1 MRRYKVNQTRKKYEN
16 MRNIV
21 LIAVMFLFVGFSQAQ
36 NYSIKN
42 RWNVKAGYSRYGN
55 NTYAISKKNSAKT
68 VQQGSSNFRIEGN
81 YGIISC
87 LELGLYAG
95 IMTYPVQSITI
106 AQGFYSDTMGYRL
119 EIEYSP
125 DEMETVIAPTFGLN
139 VNFHILPLFVK
150 KEDCRWDLYISA
162 KYGGCFF
169 AREQYPLQMFNRS
182 YKHEYGAGI
191 GGSVYFWKVFG
202 LFAECSFG
210 QYSFFRNKNLHRP
223 DVALSL
229 PIKNHYARDYFNLRG
244 GFTFKWR

>member
-21 LIAVMFLFVGFSQAQ
+21 LIAVMFLFVGFSHAQ

-55 NTYAISKKNSAKT
+55 GTYAVSKIDNTKL
-68 VQQGSSNFRIEGN
+68 VQKSSSNFRIEGN

-95 IMTYPVQSITI
+95 IMAYPVPRILHV
-106 AQGFYSDTMGYRL
+106 QGEYSESTGHIV

-125 DEMETVIAPTFGLN
+125 DKMETATAPTFGIN
-139 VNFHILPLFVK
+139 INFHILPLFVK
-150 KEDCRWDLYISA
+150 KEDCRWDLYVSA
-162 KYGGCFF
+162 KYGGCFLTK
-169 AREQYPLQMFNRS
+169 AQRLPDLVLRS
-182 YKHEYGAGI
+182 YKHEYGAGL

-202 LFAECSFG
+202 LFTECSFG
-210 QYSFFRNKNLHRP
+210 QYSFFGQY
-223 DVALSL
+223 SL
-229 PIKNHYARDYFNLRG
+229 PVDINIPFIGQSFFWSYHFNLRG
-244 GFTFKWR
+244 GLTFKWR